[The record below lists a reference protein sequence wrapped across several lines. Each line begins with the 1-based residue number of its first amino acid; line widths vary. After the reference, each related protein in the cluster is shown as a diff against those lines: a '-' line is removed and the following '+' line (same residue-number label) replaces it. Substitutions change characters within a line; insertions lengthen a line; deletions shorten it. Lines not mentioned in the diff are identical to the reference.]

1 MHREASERSYNMA
14 YSLTAVERESVITF
28 NAAEENA
35 DIYASDPVWIRK
47 FDKLVEQNPEQF
59 KVIQEFKYEGK
70 VVARRY
76 TFPKSFLTVR
86 SKKREN
92 HLTDE
97 QKEAAAKRLL
107 LGRKTVTTIKSD
119 TETL

>member
-1 MHREASERSYNMA
+1 MA

-47 FDKLVEQNPEQF
+47 FDKLVEQNPDQF
-59 KVIQEFKYEGK
+59 KVIQEFKCEGK

-86 SKKREN
+86 SKKREV

-97 QKEAAAKRLL
+97 QREAAAKR
-107 LGRKTVTTIKSD
+107 VTALNKRVASQKSD

>member
-1 MHREASERSYNMA
+1 MA

-28 NAAEENA
+28 NSAEENA

-59 KVIQEFKYEGK
+59 KVIQEFKCEGK

-86 SKKREN
+86 SKKRKV

-97 QKEAAAKRLL
+97 QKEATKKRLL
-107 LGRKTVTTIKSD
+107 SGRKTVGIIKSD
-119 TETL
+119 TKTL

>member
-1 MHREASERSYNMA
+1 MA

-107 LGRKTVTTIKSD
+107 SGRKTVTTIKSG

>member
-1 MHREASERSYNMA
+1 MA

-59 KVIQEFKYEGK
+59 KVIQEYKCEGK
-70 VVARRY
+70 IIAKSY
-76 TFPKSFLTVR
+76 LFPKRFLTIRTKDIV
-86 SKKREN
+86 STM
-92 HLTDE
+92 TDE
-97 QKEAAAKRLL
+97 QRAEQAERMRQMRRSCSKTKEE
-107 LGRKTVTTIKSD
+107 VFKSSP
-119 TETL
+119 ETL

>member
-1 MHREASERSYNMA
+1 MA

-28 NAAEENA
+28 NSAEENA

-59 KVIQEFKYEGK
+59 KVIQEFKCEGK
-70 VVARRY
+70 VIAKSY
-76 TFPKSFLTVR
+76 LFPKSFLTVR